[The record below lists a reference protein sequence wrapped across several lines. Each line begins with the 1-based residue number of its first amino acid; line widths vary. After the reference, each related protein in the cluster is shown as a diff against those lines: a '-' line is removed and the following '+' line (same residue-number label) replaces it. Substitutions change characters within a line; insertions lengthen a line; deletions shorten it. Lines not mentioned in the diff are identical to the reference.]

1 MCGSHYRGKKQCSL
15 CKTGIYSR
23 EI

>member
-1 MCGSHYRGKKQCSL
+1 MCGSHYRGKKQCSR
-15 CKTGIYSR
+15 CKTGIYSQ

>member
-1 MCGSHYRGKKQCSL
+1 MCGSHYRRKKQCSL